1 MYKFEKAYEFIN
13 LEYSFKQEVY
23 YEKHRWAQLDK
34 ITILLSR
41 IWDESNFVEVK
52 EIIF

>member
-34 ITILLSR
+34 NNNYIAFAYLR
-41 IWDESNFVEVK
+41 WV
-52 EIIF
+52 